1 MKNKHTDMVVLG
13 IDIGGTNTAFGL
25 VDQSGQVIYN
35 SSIPTQSEQTP
46 ELLFSKLIIEIKT
59 YLANNS
65 KYKIA
70 GVGIGAP
77 NGNYFSG
84 EVIDPPNLAWPT
96 TNLVNIAKKH
106 LDTEVRLTNDANAAA
121 LGEMQFGAAQGMN
134 DFIVITLGTGLGSG
148 IVLNGALV
156 YGSDGFA
163 GEMGHTIVV
172 PGGRLCN
179 CGRKGCLETYASA
192 EGIRRTVE
200 ELLSDETRSSILRE
214 AQNGQLNGKK
224 IAEAAAKGDEVAL
237 EAFRIT
243 AETLGRSLGNL
254 VTLLSPEAII
264 IFGGLAQAGDILMQP
279 LQASFEKAL
288 LPIHKDKV
296 KLLPSG
302 LKSGNTAV
310 LGAAALIW
318 NELNYKM

>member
-1 MKNKHTDMVVLG
+1 M
-13 IDIGGTNTAFGL
+13 
-25 VDQSGQVIYN
+25 
-35 SSIPTQSEQTP
+35 
-46 ELLFSKLIIEIKT
+46 
-59 YLANNS
+59 
-65 KYKIA
+65 
-70 GVGIGAP
+70 
-77 NGNYFSG
+77 
-84 EVIDPPNLAWPT
+84 
-96 TNLVNIAKKH
+96 
-106 LDTEVRLTNDANAAA
+106 TNDANAAV

-264 IFGGLAQAGDILMQP
+264 IFGGLAQAGDILKQP